1 MLDALTLDQMRT
13 FATVVRAG
21 SFRAG
26 AQQLHR
32 VQSAVS
38 FAIGNLEEQ
47 LGVALFDR
55 SGYRPMLTPAGQAL
69 LEDVRAVLARVDAL
83 KARAKELEQGVELKL
98 SVAFDTLF
106 PADLAAE
113 ALAAMHRRYP
123 GVAVRVEYTSLGGTV
138 DALRTGRC
146 AVAVVVLDQIDD
158 EIARRFLM
166 RLSTIAVVA
175 AAHPLARLVRKRGVD
190 LERGIAEHLQIV
202 VEDPSALTAGR
213 DFGVI
218 SPNTWRTGDM
228 HSKLE
233 LLRAGVGWG
242 SMPTWL
248 VKADLESGRLVR
260 LPARKL
266 GAGGEVVYDAYF
278 SHRSDQALGLA
289 GRYLGECLEGV
300 AGPPSR
306 A

>member
-38 FAIGNLEEQ
+38 FAIANLEEQ

-55 SGYRPMLTPAGQAL
+55 SGYRPVLTPAGQAL

-83 KARAKELEQGVELKL
+83 KARARELEQGVELKL

-106 PADLAAE
+106 PTGLAAE

-123 GVAVRVEYTSLGGTV
+123 GVAVRIEYTSLGGTLE
-138 DALRTGRC
+138 ALRTRRC
-146 AVAVVVLDQIDD
+146 SAAVVVLDHIDD
-158 EIARRFLM
+158 EISRRFLM
-166 RLSTIAVVA
+166 RLTTVAVVA
-175 AAHPLARLVRKRGVD
+175 ATHSLAKQARRRGID
-190 LERGIAEHLQIV
+190 LERTIAEHLQVV
-202 VEDPSALTAGR
+202 VEDPTSVTAGR

-242 SMPTWL
+242 SLPIWL
-248 VKADLESGRLVR
+248 VKGDLESGRLLR
-260 LPARKL
+260 LPAKKL
-266 GAGGEVVYDAYF
+266 GAAGESVYDAFF

-289 GRYLGECLEGV
+289 ARYLGECLER
-300 AGPPSR
+300 AASR
-306 A
+306 VER